1 MATKIGNKM
10 VVTAIMLL
18 CALAACKKKPEGEI
32 TVLTAPVSEITDNSA
47 KCGGRVYFT
56 GVFDIGDCGV
66 CCSDYTLPTI
76 SDFFTEDQYGTGSF
90 NSNLKNLKSNTTYYA
105 RAYAR
110 TSSGIIFGEQESF
123 TTRPSDTWL
132 YYGDNELEYDWGLI
146 EGGTLTWAVMFP
158 ASMLTS
164 YNGAIIN
171 KVRINVG
178 ERDTYT
184 ISIYQGGTDSPATLL
199 ISNDYSITS
208 TGINTLAIS
217 PAITLDTSENL
228 WIAVTNTHEAGE
240 YPAGSSVGINNP
252 NARWRCYDGE
262 WSDEIYSNDGTDIC
276 WMIQAYLSFGTGK
289 DGEEVEVLLPQ
300 PSNIVHPYNT
310 IKAKNNPLHCKKPR

>member
-66 CCSDYTLPTI
+66 CCSDYALPTI

-110 TSSGIIFGEQESF
+110 TSSGIIYGEQESF
-123 TTRPSDTWL
+123 TTRPNDTWL
-132 YYGDNELEYDWGLI
+132 FYGDNELANTIGLNN
-146 EGGTLTWAVMFP
+146 GGTWTWAVMFP
-158 ASMLTS
+158 ASILTS
-164 YNGAIIN
+164 YNGAKIN
-171 KVRINVG
+171 KVKIYACEIG
-178 ERDTYT
+178 TYT
-184 ISIYQGGTDSPATLL
+184 VSIYQGGTDSPTTSLM
-199 ISNDYSITS
+199 SNDYPITS
-208 TGINTLAIS
+208 TGINTMAIS
-217 PAITLDTSENL
+217 PAIALDNSENL
-228 WIAVTNTHEAGE
+228 WIALTNTHEAGE
-240 YPAGSSVGINNP
+240 YPAGASVGTNDP
-252 NARWRCYDGE
+252 NARWYCYNGE
-262 WSDEIYSNDGTDIC
+262 WSDVMLDLEDDLC
-276 WMIQAYLSFGTGK
+276 WIIQAYLSFGTGK
-289 DGEEVEVLLPQ
+289 DGEDMEVLLPQ
-300 PSNIVHPYNT
+300 PSNQVHPYNT
-310 IKAKNNPLHCKKPR
+310 IKAKDDPLHCKKPR

>member
-1 MATKIGNKM
+1 M

-66 CCSDYTLPTI
+66 CCSDYALPTI

-110 TSSGIIFGEQESF
+110 TSSGIIYGEQESF
-123 TTRPSDTWL
+123 TTRPSDKWF
-132 YYGDNELEYDWGLI
+132 YYGDYELENYWGLI
-146 EGGTLTWAVMFP
+146 EGGTWTWAVMFP

-164 YNGAIIN
+164 YNGAKIN
-171 KVRINVG
+171 KVKISAG
-178 ERDTYT
+178 IIGTYT
-184 ISIYQGGTDSPATLL
+184 ISVYQDGTYSPTALL
-199 ISNDYSITS
+199 MSNDYSITT

-217 PAITLDTSENL
+217 PAITLNASENL
-228 WIAVTNTHEAGE
+228 WISVTNTHEAGV
-240 YPAGSSVGINNP
+240 YPAGASVGINDT
-252 NARWRCYDGE
+252 NARWFCYDGE
-262 WSDEIYSNDGTDIC
+262 WSDETLGDNGTDVC
-276 WMIQAYLSFGTGK
+276 WMIQAYLSFSTGK
-289 DGEEVEVLLPQ
+289 DGEEDKEVLLPG
-300 PSNIVHPYNT
+300 PSNPVHPYNT
-310 IKAKNNPLHCKKPR
+310 IKAKDNPLHCKKPR